1 MICRQINN
9 GVYRAGFAT
18 KQEPYDVAV
27 REVFAGLDRVEA
39 ILALQRYL
47 TGNHL
52 TEADLRLFTTL
63 VRFDKVYHGQFKV
76 SNIAQHTVSSC
87 APGTVYLVIIMRS

>member
-1 MICRQINN
+1 MSALPCVYIHNLICRQINN

-39 ILALQRYL
+39 ILSSHRYL
-47 TGNHL
+47 TGEQL
-52 TEADLRLFTTL
+52 TEADTRLFTTL
-63 VRFDKVYHGQFKV
+63 VRFDKVYHGHFKV
-76 SNIAQHTVSSC
+76 
-87 APGTVYLVIIMRS
+87 PGVG